1 MSPNKW
7 SIEKGDYQ
15 RDNEST
21 NSHEKKIKREKLLG
35 RFVKFIGVL
44 LVIFILILLVTI

>member
-1 MSPNKW
+1 MSHKNW

-44 LVIFILILLVTI
+44 LVIFILILLITI

>member
-1 MSPNKW
+1 MSHKKW

-15 RDNEST
+15 RDNDST

-35 RFVKFIGVL
+35 RFVKFMGVL
-44 LVIFILILLVTI
+44 LIIFILILLITI